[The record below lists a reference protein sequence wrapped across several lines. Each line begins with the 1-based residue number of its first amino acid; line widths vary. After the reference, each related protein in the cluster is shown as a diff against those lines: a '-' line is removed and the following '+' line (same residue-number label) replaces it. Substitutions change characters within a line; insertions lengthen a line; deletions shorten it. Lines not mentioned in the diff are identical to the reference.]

1 MEYHSILFETAD
13 NDITVEAFTMP
24 EFFEDLNLDQI
35 FQEIVAGKEEYD
47 LKVFFYSGLK
57 SISAI
62 NYRLE
67 VMKELESTDILN
79 SMITFSGKMK
89 RIKEYVGFSEKIHN
103 PYQREKWLLDAASL
117 YCDSILNLHESFI
130 SMNLQSKGLNLFNEW
145 LTEYIA
151 SDNFKNL
158 LSDTNNLSKEFG
170 SIKYSV
176 QLGESKLVVDCD
188 ENEED
193 YCLSIN
199 NTFEH
204 INEVAFDYKIRFF
217 TDVEMCALENNILE
231 IIRDMNIETF
241 NKLEEYV
248 KKHSSF
254 LDDTIK
260 IFDREIQFYVSF
272 IEYIGKLK
280 RNGLNFAY
288 PCISHKKRLDVS
300 GGYDLALAFKNLSS
314 GTNTVSND
322 FNLDNG
328 ERIYIL
334 TGPNQGGKTTFA
346 RAFGQILFLA
356 SIGCPV
362 PCRRAE
368 LFLYD
373 HIFTHFSTEEN
384 LSTNAGRLKEELLR
398 LKTIMDN
405 VTTNSIVIINELFA
419 TTTSHD
425 AYTMG
430 KKVLDYF
437 ISLDCICLYVTHI
450 HELVQISERTVS
462 LIATV
467 NSDQEAVRTYK
478 IIRKPAD
485 GCAYANSIVEKYSL
499 SYSQI
504 KERIKK

>member
-1 MEYHSILFETAD
+1 MEYNSILFETID
-13 NDITVEAFTMP
+13 FKISEEACTMP
-24 EFFEDLNLDQI
+24 EFFADLNLDQI
-35 FQEIVAGKEEYD
+35 IKEILAGKEEYN
-47 LKVFFYSGLK
+47 LNIFFYSGMK
-57 SISAI
+57 DFSTI
-62 NYRLE
+62 NYRLD
-67 VMKELESTDILN
+67 VMKELESTDIFN
-79 SMITFSGKMK
+79 IIVTFSSKMK
-89 RIKEYVGFSEKIHN
+89 RIREYVGFSKEIHN
-103 PYQREKWLLDAASL
+103 PYQRGKWLLDAAYL
-117 YCDSILNLHESFI
+117 YCNSILNLHESLT
-130 SMNLQSKGLNLFNEW
+130 SMDLHSKGLHSFNNW
-145 LTEYIA
+145 LAEYID
-151 SDNFKNL
+151 SDNFKIFFTDTDNL
-158 LSDTNNLSKEFG
+158 CKEFG

-176 QLGESKLVVDCD
+176 QVESGKVIVDCD

-193 YCLSIN
+193 YSISIN

-204 INEVAFDYKIRFF
+204 INEVAFDYQVRFF
-217 TDVEMCALENNILE
+217 TDFEMCALENSILE
-231 IIRDMNIETF
+231 VVRNMNIETF
-241 NKLEEYV
+241 NKLEAYFE
-248 KKHSSF
+248 KHADF
-254 LDDTIK
+254 LDNTIK
-260 IFDREIQFYVSF
+260 SFDREIQFY
-272 IEYIGKLK
+272 IAYLEYIGKLK
-280 RNGLNFAY
+280 RNGLDFTY
-288 PCISHKKRLDVS
+288 PCMSHTKILNVA
-300 GGYDLALAFKNLSS
+300 GGYDLALAYKNLGS
-314 GTNTVSND
+314 GTNTISND

-384 LSTNAGRLKEELLR
+384 LSTNDGRLKEELVR
-398 LKTIMDN
+398 LKCIMDN
-405 VTTNSIVIINELFA
+405 VSTNSIVIINELFA

-425 AYTMG
+425 AYAMG

-450 HELVQISERTVS
+450 HELAQISERTVS

-467 NSDQEAVRTYK
+467 NSDHEAVRTYK

-485 GCAYANSIVEKYSL
+485 GCAYANSIVEKYGL

-504 KERIKK
+504 KERIEI